1 VVEKMASLGKL
12 AAVVAHEINNP
23 LAGIRTYAR
32 LLRRQFASGAAPPP
46 TSEQAAETDRIL
58 QMVDG
63 EAGRCGDIVRNLLAF
78 SRQSGAR
85 FAEEDLAPVIE
96 RCRMLLNHQAALLDV
111 TLEARTAPDLP
122 KVVCDGAQVQQVI
135 LALALN
141 ALEAT
146 PSNGRVSIEAAREGD
161 GVKIVVADTGWG
173 IPKEHLDRI
182 FEPFFTTKEAGK
194 GVGLGLAVVYG
205 IVNGHHGRIDVQSE
219 LGQGTTFTVHLPAR
233 QPEDGAG
240 RPGDGAPA
248 LAGGEA

>member
-1 VVEKMASLGKL
+1 
-12 AAVVAHEINNP
+12 VVAHEINNP

-32 LLRRQFASGAAPPP
+32 LLRRQFAGGAAAPPTP
-46 TSEQAAETDRIL
+46 EQAAETDRIL
-58 QMVDG
+58 QTVDA

-78 SRQSGAR
+78 SRQTGAR
-85 FAEEDLAPVIE
+85 LAEEDLAPVVE

-111 TLEARTAPDLP
+111 TLETRAAPDLP
-122 KVVCDGAQVQQVI
+122 KVVGYAAQVQQVI
-135 LALALN
+135 LALAMN

-146 PSNGRVSIEAAREGD
+146 PADGRVSIEAARDGD
-161 GVKIVVADTGWG
+161 GVKLVIADTGWG

-219 LGQGTTFTVHLPAR
+219 PGQGTTFTVHLPAR
-233 QPEDGAG
+233 QAEDAGAG
-240 RPGDGAPA
+240 A
-248 LAGGEA
+248 GEAAPSFAGDNL